1 GPPLGRG
8 ERLVILN
15 PILDPSRNSR
25 RQQLVVSGARRA
37 AHVLFFSRG
46 GARDGL
52 ELGVRGEF
60 VPLGVRAR
68 RDDAAPPGDH
78 LLAVGRDHR
87 DWATLARAAQALD
100 IEVRVIGPASVPGP
114 LRLVDPVAR
123 RELFGLMEQAAAVVV
138 PLMDDRRTAGQ
149 LAVLDAFAVGRGV
162 VATRGPGTE
171 DYVTD
176 DTGFLV
182 PPGEADALRAA
193 LGLAADP
200 SVAASLGEA
209 ALAAVRGPLSLTTF
223 VSTVDAAAR
232 SLSSVPPTGDARCG
246 GSVETAFGAMGRL
259 ALLVPLALAVASC
272 ARTDS
277 MAAIRNHAT
286 TRICSGCA
294 DHAGDLGRYGYVTLH
309 AWDRGRIPKIR
320 AENPKAKIL
329 VYK

>member
-1 GPPLGRG
+1 MAEPALWLAGWSDSEDEDFRAACAEAGVEAEVARVAPLGPTVGRRRHRLRSWPAYVRQARRALRWPG
-8 ERLVILN
+8 PVVAWDPIAGALAARLGRRERLVILN

-232 SLSSVPPTGDARCG
+232 S
-246 GSVETAFGAMGRL
+246 
-259 ALLVPLALAVASC
+259 
-272 ARTDS
+272 
-277 MAAIRNHAT
+277 
-286 TRICSGCA
+286 
-294 DHAGDLGRYGYVTLH
+294 
-309 AWDRGRIPKIR
+309 
-320 AENPKAKIL
+320 
-329 VYK
+329 